1 MDLSRLGSL
10 PVVSDSNST
19 SSASGPIAH
28 VAQLARGFAMG
39 TADIVPGVSGG
50 TVALVLGIYDRLI
63 RNIRLGARALKRLIT
78 GDLSGFKE
86 TLADIEWVWLITL
99 LGGILIA
106 VAALSSVLGKL
117 LDEQP
122 IVMAGLFL
130 GLVVGTIW
138 IAWNLLERVDAVAIA
153 IMLGVGV
160 ALFALLGLRSD
171 TEVAEGTAEVV
182 TQPIWVFFLSGALA
196 ICAMIL
202 PGISGSFI
210 LVMIG
215 MYTEVLGAVNDR
227 DIPALA
233 ATALGC
239 IVGLAIFSTLLNWL
253 LENYRNHVIAA
264 MIGLMIGS
272 TRVLWPWPNGTH
284 TTTLSAPADDVALP
298 IVLFLV
304 GAAVVVA
311 VERLSSRVGEMP
323 ESLS

>member
-1 MDLSRLGSL
+1 M
-10 PVVSDSNST
+10 SDTDKT
-19 SSASGPIAH
+19 SSTPGAATGPLAH

-63 RNIRLGARALKRLIT
+63 GNIRLGARALKRLLT
-78 GDLSGFKE
+78 GDVDGVKQTIRE
-86 TLADIEWVWLITL
+86 IEWVWLITL
-99 LGGILIA
+99 LAGILVA
-106 VAALSSVLGKL
+106 VAALSSVLETL

-138 IAWNLLERVDAVAIA
+138 IAWNLLERVDAVAVA
-153 IMLGVGV
+153 IIVGVGV

-182 TQPIWVFFLSGALA
+182 TQPIWIFFLSGALA

-227 DIPALA
+227 DLAALG

-239 IVGLAIFSTLLNWL
+239 IVGLAIFSTLLNHL
-253 LENYRNHVIAA
+253 LEHYRNHVIAA

-284 TTTLSAPADDVALP
+284 TTTLAAPTDDVVLP
-298 IVLFLV
+298 IALFLV
-304 GAAVVVA
+304 GAVVVIA
-311 VERLSSRVGEMP
+311 VERLSSNVGEMP
-323 ESLS
+323 DSLS